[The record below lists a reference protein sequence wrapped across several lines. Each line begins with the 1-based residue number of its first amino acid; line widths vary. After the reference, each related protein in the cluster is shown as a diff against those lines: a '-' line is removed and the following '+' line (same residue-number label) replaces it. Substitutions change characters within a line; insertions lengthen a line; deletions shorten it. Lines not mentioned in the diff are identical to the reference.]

1 MDFRADNDLNFDSLE
16 KNSID
21 LYSSLK
27 SIYLQDRENKISNSN
42 DDQADWGNLD
52 N

>member
-1 MDFRADNDLNFDSLE
+1 MKNFDSLE

-21 LYSSLK
+21 MYSSMK
-27 SIYLQDRENKISNSN
+27 SIYLQDRERKIKNSSNSN
-42 DDQADWGNLD
+42 DEDWGNLD